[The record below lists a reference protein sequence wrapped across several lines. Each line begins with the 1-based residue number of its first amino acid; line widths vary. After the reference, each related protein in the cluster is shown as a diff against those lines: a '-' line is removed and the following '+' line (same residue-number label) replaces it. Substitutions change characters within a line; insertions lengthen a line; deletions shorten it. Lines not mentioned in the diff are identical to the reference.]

1 MQVLGYWADDWK
13 SHPIKWITPITN
25 QPQMR
30 AGQGGRWQALAR
42 WHRKDGWC
50 TPCQVWEDDWE
61 ENEGP
66 AYLSIFLPLSGIWDT
81 CHLCLHLSIITK
93 SYFLS
98 WLMLVALSPSILLK
112 FSSSLPFVFLA
123 CSQST
128 DIFPLAANCEH
139 RPHPLYQGFCFYSEM
154 ASKWRRCSVP
164 RGSFSHSQAGIT
176 LTGQEEFIIQWSI
189 SQPMPREY

>member
-1 MQVLGYWADDWK
+1 MNNFNCQ
-13 SHPIKWITPITN
+13 PTPDESWS
-25 QPQMR
+25 
-30 AGQGGRWQALAR
+30 GRSLASPG
-42 WHRKDGWC
+42 KVTQEGWMVHSL
-50 TPCQVWEDDWE
+50 PGVRGWLRREW
-61 ENEGP
+61 GP
-66 AYLSIFLPLSGIWDT
+66 AHFPIFLPLSGIWDT
-81 CHLCLHLSIITK
+81 CHLCLHLSIIIK

-112 FSSSLPFVFLA
+112 FSYFPLPSWLVLNLL
-123 CSQST
+123 T

-139 RPHPLYQGFCFYSEM
+139 HPHPLYQGFCFYSEM
-154 ASKWRRCSVP
+154 ASNWRRCSAP